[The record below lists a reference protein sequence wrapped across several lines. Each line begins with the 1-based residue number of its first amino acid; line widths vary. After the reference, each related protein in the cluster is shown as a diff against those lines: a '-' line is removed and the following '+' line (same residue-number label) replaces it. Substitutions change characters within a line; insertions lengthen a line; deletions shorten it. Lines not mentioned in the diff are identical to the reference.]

1 MVVESCDLSSLN
13 SVRQCAKRLSES
25 EEKIDILVN
34 NAGLYPA
41 TRDVFPMFPLVD
53 SEVFKVGT

>member
-1 MVVESCDLSSLN
+1 MVESCDLSSLN

-41 TRDVFPMFPLVD
+41 TRDVFPGFPLED
-53 SEVFKVGT
+53 SEVFK